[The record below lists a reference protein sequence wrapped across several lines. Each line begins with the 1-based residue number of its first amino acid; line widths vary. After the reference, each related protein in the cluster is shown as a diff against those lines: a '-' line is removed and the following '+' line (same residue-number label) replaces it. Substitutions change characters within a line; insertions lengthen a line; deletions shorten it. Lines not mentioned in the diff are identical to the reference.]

1 MVDVMYIKSP
11 HKTDYYIANKNFMK
25 IISISKDYLY
35 VMAEDE
41 GMAAEGAYKI
51 IKINKKI
58 FEKIKDLAIDNKRKE
73 LTNILKKVHHKNKE
87 ILENSPL
94 QLRIEESIYDYNPKL
109 LEQKKQSFIDYFN
122 KNQPIL
128 E

>member
-1 MVDVMYIKSP
+1 MTDIIYVKSP
-11 HKTDYYIANKNFMK
+11 SKTDYYIANKNFMR

-51 IKINKKI
+51 IKINKKT
-58 FEKIKDLAIDNKRKE
+58 FEKMKELARDNKRKE
-73 LTNILKKVHHKNKE
+73 LTNILKKAYHKNKG
-87 ILENSPL
+87 ILENSFL
-94 QLRIEESIYDYNPKL
+94 QIRIEESRYHHNPKL
-109 LEQKKQSFIDYFN
+109 LEQTEQKFIDYFN